1 MKLNGQM
8 IPMPRRNIAI
18 EYAEISR
25 SERAVTGR
33 LVKEKV
39 VIKKRFSIPYN
50 GLKPDD
56 ALIFI
61 NAFEAGKPVLFE
73 YDDVRGPQ
81 TATVY
86 ITGVPREIY
95 SYKPNYTANVTITL
109 EER

>member
-1 MKLNGQM
+1 MKLNGYT
-8 IPMPRRNIAI
+8 IPTPRQNIAV

-25 SERAVTGR
+25 SERTVTGR
-33 LVKEKV
+33 LVKEKIS
-39 VIKKRFSIPYN
+39 IKKRFTLTYQ
-50 GLKPDD
+50 GLTPDQ

-73 YDDVRGPQ
+73 YEDVRGAQ

-95 SYKPNYTANVTITL
+95 SPKPNYTANVTITL
-109 EER
+109 EEQ